1 MTKMKRDCAIM
12 MTNVETGE
20 VNYALTQVAC
30 ANAIGCT
37 KQLVSQVLSEKEMF
51 KRFKTAK
58 GWKLEYID
66 FLEHVCSKISPA
78 VLEYFAD
85 KNLKVNNK

>member
-1 MTKMKRDCAIM
+1 MKKDCIIM

-20 VNYALTQVAC
+20 VDYALNQASC

-37 KQLVSQVLSEKEMF
+37 KQLVSQVLSENPIF
-51 KRFKTAK
+51 KHFKTAK

-66 FLEHVCSKISPA
+66 FLEHICSKISPA
-78 VLEYFAD
+78 VLKYF
-85 KNLKVNNK
+85 VNRI

>member
-1 MTKMKRDCAIM
+1 MKRDKIIM

-20 VNYALTQVAC
+20 VDYALNQVAC

-37 KQLVSQVLSEKEMF
+37 KQLVSQVLSKKEMF
-51 KRFKTAK
+51 KYFKTAK

-66 FLEHVCSKISPA
+66 FIEHVCSKILPT

-85 KNLKVNNK
+85 KKKKGAAE